1 MSTRDSTLTWQEYLK
16 PYSGI
21 GSSALFDPV
30 FFDRWGGQA
39 WKPTEDDRVAAGKL
53 HVQIVS
59 RITTQTLGYL
69 DGVEKTALDSI
80 YAVFGQ
86 TRDISTAYVK
96 ANHFNTLVWH
106 VLNTHVRPFTAKWH
120 RESTLGGLAALDST
134 DDFRAELSA
143 LQITLRR
150 FEELLR
156 DIRDAE
162 PEASE
167 AQWREDDTSARDA
180 IGEEMREPL
189 PWGIPATQLDSE
201 TAGAINRA
209 EKEAI
214 AQRRDYYELG
224 AKPHAVGLALSG
236 GGIRSATFSLGVL
249 VALARRG
256 LLPQFDYL
264 STVSGGGYVG
274 SFLTAFLN
282 SGAQSKETPSP
293 LPESPSKPNEPSP
306 EKTPPDIG
314 LRSVQAP
321 FSREKGEGEALRHIR
336 HHSRYLAMGSVWAQT
351 QMLFAQLYGLAINV
365 ASIGLLVALAVLL
378 ERLLRSESGIV
389 HALKISTTAA
399 AIALA
404 IAAAVAPALLRTHGK
419 GQQYAD
425 RILAAIGVV
434 LLLLLC
440 WKGLGLAHEWIHHH
454 RAFQTWTGPRI
465 INEKLIIAIV
475 SAIPVLA
482 STAVRLFGTKFKRA
496 GVVMVFLFA
505 ISAPVSLAVAY
516 LLMYEWAQRGELAAP
531 FGSGP
536 LEQPFGLAILG
547 VSTVI
552 YIFVLNIN
560 FTSPHRHY
568 RNKLA
573 EAYLIQRRQMENGNV
588 PKSSAPKSPFDEAVT
603 VRLGEIG
610 AASHRG
616 PYHLI
621 NAALNVPASN
631 DPRMQGRLA
640 DFFLFSPAFCG
651 SPLTGYRRTNEWE
664 HADPHLDLGT
674 AMAISGAAAAPQMG
688 AATLP
693 QFRFWLALLN
703 VRLGYWLR
711 NPAKRAWLGPTPGLW
726 FLLKEMLGSMDEKSP
741 WLNVSDGGHI
751 ENLGVYELLR
761 RRCKYIVAVDGEQ
774 DSRMTFAALTT
785 LQRLAAIDLGVQI
798 DVNLD
803 DLRLNDKGYSRSH
816 FRFCRIK
823 YPSKDSDEPV
833 GYLLYLK
840 LSLTG
845 NEGEFLRRYRLDEPA
860 FPHHSTADQFF
871 SEAQFEAYRSLGEH
885 VGDKLFLKALVGKL
899 ANSDSVQVEEWF
911 CELGKNLLQPLPIPT
926 SAKSKK

>member
-1 MSTRDSTLTWQEYLK
+1 MFDS
-16 PYSGI
+16 
-21 GSSALFDPV
+21 V
-30 FFDRWGGQA
+30 FFDRWGSEP
-39 WKPTEDDRVAAGKL
+39 WNPTEDDRAAAGKL
-53 HVQIVS
+53 HVQIIS
-59 RITTQTLGYL
+59 RITTQPLGYL

-80 YAVFGQ
+80 YSVFGQ
-86 TRDISTAYVK
+86 TRDFSTAYVK

-150 FEELLR
+150 FEDLLR
-156 DIRDAE
+156 DIRDVE

-167 AQWREDDTSARDA
+167 ARSEADDTSTRDR
-180 IGEEMREPL
+180 IGKEMNDPL
-189 PWGIPATQLDSE
+189 PWGIPETQLDSK
-201 TAGAINRA
+201 TAGAINDA

-214 AQRRDYYELG
+214 AKRRDYYELG

-282 SGAQSKETPSP
+282 SGAHSKGTPSP
-293 LPESPSKPNEPSP
+293 LPESPSKPNETDQ
-306 EKTPPDIG
+306 EEIG
-314 LRSVQAP
+314 LDPTQEP
-321 FSREKGEGEALRHIR
+321 FSRKKGEGEALRHIR
-336 HHSRYLAMGSVWAQT
+336 HHSRYLAMGSPWSQI

-365 ASIGLLVALAVLL
+365 ASIVLLIALAVLL
-378 ERLLRSESGIV
+378 ERLVRSEPNLV
-389 HALKISTTAA
+389 HTLQILTTAA

-404 IAAAVAPALLRTHGK
+404 IAAAVAPALLRAPGK

-425 RILAAIGVV
+425 KILAAIGVV

-440 WKGLGLAHEWIHHH
+440 WNGLGRAHEWVHH
-454 RAFQTWTGPRI
+454 AFQTWTRPRI
-465 INEKLIIAIV
+465 WNDKLLMTIA
-475 SAIPVLA
+475 SAIPVVA
-482 STAVRLFGTKFKRA
+482 SAAVRLFGGKFKRA
-496 GVVMVFLFA
+496 GVVMVVLFA
-505 ISAPVSLAVAY
+505 ISAPVSLAVTY
-516 LLMYEWAQRGELAAP
+516 LLMYEWAQGWSPVGEAAR

-536 LEQPFGLAILG
+536 LEQNFWLAILG
-547 VSTVI
+547 VSTAI

-573 EAYLIQRRQMENGNV
+573 EAYLIQRRQLENSNKGC
-588 PKSSAPKSPFDEAVT
+588 AQKSPFDEAVKL
-603 VRLGEIG
+603 RLSEAG
-610 AASHRG
+610 AESHRG

-621 NAALNVPASN
+621 NAALNVPASK

-651 SPLTGYRRTNEWE
+651 SPLTGYRETTEWE
-664 HADPHLDLGT
+664 RADAHLDLGT
-674 AMAISGAAAAPQMG
+674 AMAVSGAAAAPQMG
-688 AATLP
+688 AATMP

-703 VRLGYWLR
+703 IRLGYWLR

-726 FLLKEMLGSMDEKSP
+726 FLLKEMLGSMNEKSP

-751 ENLGVYELLR
+751 ENLGAYELLR

-785 LQRLAAIDLGVQI
+785 LQRLAAIDLSVQI

-803 DLRLNDKGYSRSH
+803 DLRLNDRGYSRSH

-823 YPSKDSDEPV
+823 YPDKSI

-845 NEGEFLRRYRLDEPA
+845 NEGEFLKRYRLDEPA

-899 ANSDSVQVEEWF
+899 VNSNSVRVEEWF
-911 CELGKNLLQPLPIPT
+911 CELGKNLLQPLPILE
-926 SAKSKK
+926 SANASK